1 MNSKPQF
8 FISHSATDKQQ
19 AHTIAS
25 DLRALGVGVWIDS
38 ERIKYGQ
45 SIPEAIEKG
54 LTESDCI
61 LVLVS
66 QAFLNSKWCR
76 AEYEPLLT
84 REIDSGVILVVPVL
98 LEDCELP
105 PLLRCKKYCDLRLG
119 KLDFDSRR
127 ARLGEVA
134 EQFKAQPRRSA
145 DRHTALPG
153 LQQQLSPTQR
163 LRSLVNAADV
173 DLLLKKSGTSA
184 DRQAALELLEAVTS
198 LIEQFEAQYDELAAV
213 LTESGYEYSLY
224 GSAGRTSPNS
234 ANACQPQA
242 HQHIQRDAGYLPAA
256 LYLVHPLAR
265 S

>member
-66 QAFLNSKWCR
+66 QAFLDSKWCR

-145 DRHTALPG
+145 DRHTALPS
-153 LQQQLSPTQR
+153 LQEQLSPTQR

-224 GSAGRTSPNS
+224 GSAGRTSRTRLMR
-234 ANACQPQA
+234 ANRKLINTSNEMRAIYRRLCT
-242 HQHIQRDAGYLPAA
+242 
-256 LYLVHPLAR
+256 
-265 S
+265 